1 MSNQFGFLT
10 LAIKKDYKK
19 AIALSLRIR
28 ELMPGI
34 PIAVVCPSFLHDDL
48 SPFFDSVIAEYPDL
62 RGFEHKLYLDKYSP
76 FEKTFF
82 LDADILMIRAIYNY
96 ITDWTGSAYA
106 ARGLLLTDGISS
118 FGLDREHA
126 LTIIGKS
133 VFASIDGAGH
143 AYFEKPACEP
153 VFNEARKIASSYS
166 VFGAERLADEDVMG
180 ISLSKFDI
188 EPKENNGFLGS
199 PWAAVNNSF
208 KIDVN
213 NNFCS
218 YQDALLGKVSPAVI
232 HFPSMGKP
240 LTYAR
245 EMRKIFRK
253 NGLTFYSV
261 YFDAGKE
268 YITFK
273 KWVFMKWLRKTFSSQ
288 SMK

>member
-1 MSNQFGFLT
+1 MSSQFGFLT

-28 ELMPGI
+28 QLMPGI
-34 PIAVVCPSFLHDDL
+34 PIAVVCPSFLHDNL
-48 SPFFDSVIAEYPDL
+48 SPFFDTVITEYPNL

-82 LDADILMIRAIYNY
+82 LDADILMIREIGDY
-96 ITDWTGSAYA
+96 IA
-106 ARGLLLTDGISS
+106 
-118 FGLDREHA
+118 H
-126 LTIIGKS
+126 IGG
-133 VFASIDGAGH
+133 VGH
-143 AYFEKPACEP
+143 AYFEKPACER
-153 VFNEARKIASSYS
+153 VFNEAREIAANYT
-166 VFGAERLADEDVMG
+166 VFKAERLADEDVMG
-180 ISLSKFDI
+180 IAMSKLDI
-188 EPKENNGFLGS
+188 RPKDNKSFLGS

-218 YQDALLGKVSPAVI
+218 YEDAIFGKVSPAII

-253 NGLTFYSV
+253 NGLSFYSV
-261 YFDAGKE
+261 YYDALIE
-268 YITFK
+268 YMTFK
-273 KWVFMKWLRKTFSSQ
+273 KWIFMKWFRKTFSI
-288 SMK
+288 

>member
-1 MSNQFGFLT
+1 MSSQFGFLT

-28 ELMPGI
+28 QLMPGI
-34 PIAVVCPSFLHDDL
+34 PIAVVCPSFLHDNL
-48 SPFFDSVIAEYPDL
+48 SPFFDTVITEYPNL

-82 LDADILMIRAIYNY
+82 LDADILMIREIGDY
-96 ITDWTGSAYA
+96 IADWTGSAYA
-106 ARGLLLTDGISS
+106 VRGHLVTSGISS
-118 FGLDREHA
+118 FGLDRELA
-126 LTIIGKS
+126 LTIIDKTE
-133 VFASIDGAGH
+133 FAHIGGAGH
-143 AYFEKPACEP
+143 AYFEKPACER
-153 VFNEARKIASSYS
+153 VFNEAREIAANYT
-166 VFGAERLADEDVMG
+166 VFKAERLADEDVMG
-180 ISLSKFDI
+180 IAMSKLDI
-188 EPKENNGFLGS
+188 RPKDNKRFLGS

-218 YQDALLGKVSPAVI
+218 YEDAIFGKVSPAII

-253 NGLTFYSV
+253 NGLSFYSV
-261 YFDAGKE
+261 YYDALIE
-268 YITFK
+268 YMTFK
-273 KWVFMKWLRKTFSSQ
+273 KWIFMKWFRKTFSI
-288 SMK
+288 

>member
-1 MSNQFGFLT
+1 MSNDFGFLT

-34 PIAVVCPSFLHDDL
+34 PFSVVCPSFLHDEL
-48 SPFFDSVIAEYPDL
+48 SPFFDNVITEYPNL

-76 FEKTFF
+76 YAKTFF
-82 LDADILMIRAIYNY
+82 LDADILLIREIHDY
-96 ITDWTGSAYA
+96 IRDWTGSAYA
-106 ARGLLLTDGISS
+106 VRGHLVTNGKSS
-118 FGLDREHA
+118 FGLDRAHA
-126 LTIIGKS
+126 LSIVGKNA
-133 VFASIDGAGH
+133 FANIDGAGH
-143 AYFEKPACEP
+143 AYFEKPACES
-153 VFNEARKIASSYS
+153 VFDEARQIAANYD

-180 ISLSKFDI
+180 IALSKLEI
-188 EPKENNGFLGS
+188 KPKENNNFLGS
-199 PWAAVNNSF
+199 PWAAINNSF

-218 YQDALLGKVSPAVI
+218 YQDALLGQVSPAVI

-253 NGLTFYSV
+253 NGLGFYSV
-261 YFDAGKE
+261 YYDAVKE
-268 YITFK
+268 HITFK
-273 KWVFMKWLRKTFSSQ
+273 KWVFMKWLRKTTSF
-288 SMK
+288 